1 MKKILMIAYFYPPKG
16 GPGVQRTAKFAKY
29 LNGMGYD
36 IHVLTVTED
45 NRSLNDVSLNEDI
58 VEGITV
64 HRMPFN
70 EIQLVKKLNK
80 MINKDSG
87 KVNESGA
94 TNAAVQKPSLTTE
107 LKSSIKSIGKKAFFG
122 VYNFCY
128 VPDDK
133 ASWINDATEEALKII
148 EKEKID
154 LLYTTSAPYSAH
166 VIGYNVVKKRN
177 IKWIAD
183 FRDQWVNNPFLDYNA
198 LTNMRHKALEK
209 KVMETADKVISV
221 SKPIIEDFKK
231 RYPKVDK
238 EKFEI
243 ITNGYDENDFIGLNT
258 NHEEKRFKI
267 VYNGTLYGRM
277 SPENVLIAIEN
288 LISVGKVDQKKI
300 NIEFCGNIG
309 SAHGGKVEAFKAKY
323 PEVVTTKNYLP
334 HKESLENL
342 VNASAALLIID
353 EGKGSEGIYTGKIFE
368 YIRSGRPIIGIVAK
382 GVARDLIISTNTGEC
397 VYPGDMEGLENIIYK
412 LYIDYINGKQSMNQK
427 WDEIEKYE
435 RRNLSIKLSNIIK
448 NL

>member
-29 LNGMGYD
+29 LNEMGYD

-45 NRSLNDVSLNEDI
+45 NRSLNDASLNEDI
-58 VEGITV
+58 VEGIKV

-70 EIQLVKKLNK
+70 EIQIVKKLNK
-80 MINKDSG
+80 IFNKGAG
-87 KVNESGA
+87 KVNDTVVADTVAKE
-94 TNAAVQKPSLTTE
+94 PSVTSKM
-107 LKSSIKSIGKKAFFG
+107 KSSIKSVGKKAFFG
-122 VYNFCY
+122 MYNFCY

-148 EKEKID
+148 EKENID

-166 VIGYNVVKKRN
+166 VIGYNIVRKYN

-183 FRDQWVNNPFLDYNA
+183 FRDQWVNNPFLEYNA

-221 SKPIIEDFKK
+221 SKPIIEDFER
-231 RYPKVDK
+231 RYPNVDK
-238 EKFEI
+238 QKFEI
-243 ITNGYDENDFIGLNT
+243 ITNGYDENDFAGLNT
-258 NHEEKRFKI
+258 NHKEKRFKI

-277 SPENVLIAIEN
+277 SPENILIAIDN
-288 LISVGKVDQKKI
+288 LISAGKVDEKKI

-323 PEVVTTKNYLP
+323 PEAVTTKNYLP

-342 VNASAALLIID
+342 INASAALLIID

-368 YIRSGRPIIGIVAK
+368 YIRSGKPIIGIVPK
-382 GVARDLIISTNTGEC
+382 GVARDLIISTDTGEC
-397 VYPGDMEGLENIIYK
+397 VYPGDIEGLENIIYR
-412 LYIDYINGKQSMNQK
+412 LYMNYIKGKQSMNQK

-435 RRNLSIKLSNIIK
+435 RKNLSINLSNIIK